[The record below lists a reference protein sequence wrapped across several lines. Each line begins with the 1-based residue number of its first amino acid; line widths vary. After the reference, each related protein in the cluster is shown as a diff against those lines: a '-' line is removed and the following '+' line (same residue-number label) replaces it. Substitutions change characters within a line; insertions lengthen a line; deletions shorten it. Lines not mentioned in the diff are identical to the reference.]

1 MKDKLYEA
9 LKTEFEDVCSRMR
22 SFNEFIDYLFFVLNQ
37 TSIPSLDGVDEMLKN
52 TFNNVFTNENLRLVD
67 KRMFFNTLVS
77 KFEAYLKKLYYLI
90 NGTEVEPREAG
101 RTPSLADAIH
111 SFSCLWNL
119 KYDQT
124 ETGQKFYRYLEI
136 LRQWRNDEAHIAPNA
151 PEAEVNAA
159 IKIVSAIYLYVTGYS
174 ITELEMAGY

>member
-1 MKDKLYEA
+1 M
-9 LKTEFEDVCSRMR
+9 
-22 SFNEFIDYLFFVLNQ
+22 
-37 TSIPSLDGVDEMLKN
+37 
-52 TFNNVFTNENLRLVD
+52 
-67 KRMFFNTLVS
+67 
-77 KFEAYLKKLYYLI
+77 
-90 NGTEVEPREAG
+90 
-101 RTPSLADAIH
+101 ADAIH